1 MIEVT
6 ALESN
11 ANWLWFNKTGRSSKR
26 GGPHLPMLT
35 SKIQKQ
41 LSQCRNIYDAKAAT
55 DLTQGQMTL
64 NATQQAYAKI
74 LGKSIFD
81 FI

>member
-1 MIEVT
+1 MPPLKELD
-6 ALESN
+6 ALGSASSN
-11 ANWLWFNKTGRSSKR
+11 ADIE
-26 GGPHLPMLT
+26 
-35 SKIQKQ
+35 IQKQ
-41 LSQCRNIYDAKAAT
+41 LSQCRDIDYAKVAT
-55 DLTQGQMTL
+55 DLSQGQMTL